1 MVGNVGDRPSS
12 PLSASAKRSLRA
24 AIDDTPER
32 PEPGHIRRN
41 NDGPNPSDCD
51 TSTSLQHED
60 VESSRR
66 RAMQHA

>member
-1 MVGNVGDRPSS
+1 MDGDAGDRPSS

-24 AIDDTPER
+24 AIDGTPER
-32 PEPGHIRRN
+32 PEPGRIRGN
-41 NDGPNPSDCD
+41 NDGPNPPDCD
-51 TSTSLQHED
+51 PSTSLQHED